1 MSHSIDML
9 SIQIDTM
16 TTSNCLSL
24 QVIWNGVDR
33 CYRVISYF
41 RVSSF
46 SGNFN
51 LKELYLRF
59 LEMLKSVLLSRRP
72 FYVNNWLKRELK
84 QLNRGRFF
92 LDIHEILWRWQNYFE
107 QQQQKYFKRKFFT
120 FRQLSFCGEEENIE
134 RFQCYLVTFFSEEE
148 KNSSFNGIGI
158 SFFHASFILCMVNE
172 YLSF

>member
-1 MSHSIDML
+1 MYSYQFLICIYGQVKMSQSIDML

-33 CYRVISYF
+33 SCRVVSYF
-41 RVSSF
+41 RLSSF
-46 SGNFN
+46 SGNFCAISIWKN
-51 LKELYLRF
+51 F
-59 LEMLKSVLLSRRP
+59 ISDFWEMLKSVLLSRRP

-107 QQQQKYFKRKFFT
+107 QQFKNTLKRKFFT
-120 FRQLSFCGEEENIE
+120 FRQLSFCVEEEL
-134 RFQCYLVTFFSEEE
+134 RT
-148 KNSSFNGIGI
+148 
-158 SFFHASFILCMVNE
+158 
-172 YLSF
+172 

>member
-24 QVIWNGVDR
+24 QVIWNRVDLS
-33 CYRVISYF
+33 YMVISYF
-41 RVSSF
+41 RLSSS
-46 SGNFN
+46 SGNFCAISIWKN
-51 LKELYLRF
+51 F
-59 LEMLKSVLLSRRP
+59 ISDFWEMLKSVLLSRRP

-107 QQQQKYFKRKFFT
+107 QQFKNTLKRKFFT
-120 FRQLSFCGEEENIE
+120 FRQLSFCVEEEL
-134 RFQCYLVTFFSEEE
+134 RT
-148 KNSSFNGIGI
+148 
-158 SFFHASFILCMVNE
+158 
-172 YLSF
+172 